1 MQTRNG
7 KFEFTQSAAEAGAAD
22 AQFHLGLS
30 YSTGAGSVPLDY
42 ILAHKW
48 LNIAASSGIG
58 AAAQLRREIADD
70 MSRDEIA
77 EAQRLAREWLQT
89 H

>member
-7 KFEFTQSAAEAGAAD
+7 SFEFTRSAAEAGAPD

-42 ILAHKW
+42 ILAHK
-48 LNIAASSGIG
+48 
-58 AAAQLRREIADD
+58 
-70 MSRDEIA
+70 
-77 EAQRLAREWLQT
+77 
-89 H
+89 